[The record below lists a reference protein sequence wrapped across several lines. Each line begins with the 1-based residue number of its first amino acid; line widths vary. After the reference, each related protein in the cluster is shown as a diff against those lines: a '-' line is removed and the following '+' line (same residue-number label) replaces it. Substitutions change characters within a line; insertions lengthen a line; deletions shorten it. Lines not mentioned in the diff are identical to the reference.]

1 MSKMHQWVNT
11 FISLVAV
18 VISVIVGVTSVIGNR
33 EHISKAWGIKSLE
46 GFIAF
51 HKDDLIHK
59 KQGFTIFIQNEG
71 ATPKDIAFI
80 QTDKGDIIH
89 WFYDYED
96 RSAVTL
102 PAGKKISIFLDIEPD
117 LLNQLEQA
125 DSLILINGIG
135 DRKKIIS
142 KNHIRKVLE
151 LYKSSQ

>member
-1 MSKMHQWVNT
+1 MRGRGINKMHQWINT
-11 FISLVAV
+11 LIALLAFSLSGIA
-18 VISVIVGVTSVIGNR
+18 NR
-33 EHISKAWGIKSLE
+33 EHLSRAWGIRSLS
-46 GFIAF
+46 GFIYF
-51 HKDDLIHK
+51 QKDDLIHRK
-59 KQGFTIFIQNEG
+59 PGFTIFVQNTG

-80 QTDKGDIIH
+80 QTDKKEIIH
-89 WFYDYED
+89 WFIDYED